1 MKVIDLK
8 PDEELAKEVREYF
21 PHPALRKYQASLA
34 NSVYKCLLDGAEN
47 IVVECPTGLGKAFGG
62 RPLPRRDGAHA
73 GSTPFLPP
81 EAPDRPAR
89 SSRGSWHTRLT
100 MI

>member
-34 NSVYKCLLDGAEN
+34 NSVYKCLLDGARN

-62 RPLPRRDGAHA
+62 EASTPPRR
-73 GSTPFLPP
+73 GSCRIYPLSPP
-81 EAPDRPAR
+81 GGP
-89 SSRGSWHTRLT
+89 G
-100 MI
+100 

>member
-62 RPLPRRDGAHA
+62 GLYPAATGLMPDLPPFSPRRPRIDQ
-73 GSTPFLPP
+73 
-81 EAPDRPAR
+81 
-89 SSRGSWHTRLT
+89 RGLRGGHGIRG
-100 MI
+100 